1 MDNHSEYSEIKSTG
15 NPTHIQNV
23 KVDVARQL
31 ALTNWLKKNN
41 DDFGPLLKSA
51 YRGSPYVVFDFT
63 ENGKDSMSARGCSDL
78 ATECKLIFGKIE
90 RESAVF
96 GVGLYNEPRACY
108 LGPQFDEGPE
118 KRTIHIGV
126 DLFDGAG
133 QIVLAPL
140 GGAVYSIKDNALP
153 YDYGPT
159 VILEHDIPELETR
172 FWTLYGH
179 LDRQT
184 LAELNVSDPV
194 QKGESIGR
202 LGSEKENGG
211 WVPHL
216 HFQIIYDLMDYEGSG
231 DFPGVV
237 TEAHRD
243 TWTSICPDPNLILG
257 FSEELDYMKR

>member
-1 MDNHSEYSEIKSTG
+1 M
-15 NPTHIQNV
+15 

-31 ALTNWLKKNN
+31 ALTKWLNENN
-41 DDFGPLLKSA
+41 DDFGPLLTSA
-51 YRGSPYVVFDFT
+51 NRGNPFVVFDFAK
-63 ENGKDSMSARGCSDL
+63 NGKDTMSSRDGSDL
-78 ATECKLIFGKIE
+78 ATEYKLIFEKIE

-108 LGPQFDEGPE
+108 LGPQFEEGMK

-133 QIVLAPL
+133 QIVHAPL
-140 GGAVYSIKDNALP
+140 NGVVYSIKDNALP

-159 VILEHDIPELETR
+159 VILEHEIPELDTK

-184 LAELNVSDPV
+184 LAELFVSDPV
-194 QKGESIGR
+194 LKGETIGR
-202 LGSEKENGG
+202 LGNDKENGG

-216 HFQIIYDLMDYEGSG
+216 HFQIIFDLMNYEHSG

-237 TEAHRD
+237 TEANRD
-243 TWTSICPDPNLILG
+243 IWTSICPDPNLILG
-257 FSEELDYMKR
+257 LSEELDYMKR